1 MEEVKEEGRR
11 VARQGKAWREKR
23 RGAAERGRERARER
37 GEERARELS
46 SGRVERGGERGE
58 EV

>member
-1 MEEVKEEGRR
+1 M
-11 VARQGKAWREKR
+11 ARQGKAWREKR
-23 RGAAERGRERARER
+23 RGAAERGRERARKR